1 MKGGINLQI
10 PPFDT
15 KELHLIC
22 LNPLLGIETVHG
34 VEDKTQFLN
43 FTCDGEMGSNLLAAM
58 DGD

>member
-1 MKGGINLQI
+1 ML
-10 PPFDT
+10 PFDAQKT
-15 KELHLIC
+15 HLIC
-22 LNPLLGIETVHG
+22 LNLPLGIETVHG